1 MPSYHCI
8 FILIRCRLSLH
19 CVSCAL
25 KSFIDVVLEFWLDL
39 ERNAIAPHTL
49 QSSGLTTLLVG
60 GYNFYH
66 QSNNIYTLHPGTRTV
81 IMDSP
86 TRHIAGLTGLPME
99 ILLDI
104 YGHLDISSIYD
115 LALVSRFFHELLTH
129 RKATILLPA
138 LVRGFS
144 PFDELLQVYTA
155 SAEDLSS
162 THGGMYMSRRV
173 VFKRFV
179 GDSGIVL
186 ASGSSASDQPQG
198 SFTQVLTGRKPGGP
212 VPSGTRTVTL
222 TERDL
227 GPLLNHCQLVRKW
240 EELFPSMRWFY
251 EAASCRSLRPHEK
264 ERFRRA
270 FYRWWL
276 YGIYF
281 HEDLPRPRIGLPE
294 PLVDDIRTS
303 QMRHHSTS
311 ELLELMDLVETMKD
325 VILHYICPRLDPNQ
339 QNVS

>member
-1 MPSYHCI
+1 
-8 FILIRCRLSLH
+8 
-19 CVSCAL
+19 
-25 KSFIDVVLEFWLDL
+25 
-39 ERNAIAPHTL
+39 
-49 QSSGLTTLLVG
+49 
-60 GYNFYH
+60 
-66 QSNNIYTLHPGTRTV
+66 
-81 IMDSP
+81 MDSP